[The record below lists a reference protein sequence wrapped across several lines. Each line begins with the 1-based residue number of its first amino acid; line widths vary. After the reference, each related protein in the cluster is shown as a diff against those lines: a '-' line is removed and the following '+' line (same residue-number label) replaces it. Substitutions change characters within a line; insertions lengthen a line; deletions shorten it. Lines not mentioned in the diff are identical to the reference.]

1 MGIHSIILL
10 LITTCGNSSFEES
23 LEELRKSEQEGV
35 AGDLGIEGVSFD
47 EVFLTVS
54 ESTK

>member
-35 AGDLGIEGVSFD
+35 AGDLGIEGISFD
-47 EVFLTVS
+47 EVF
-54 ESTK
+54 